1 MLCPEICANY
11 PSFNCYGSKSGFGKG
26 LSFRHCCNLKKQHAT
41 LWHLVESTYNLLAC
55 CNWDGKSSVKV
66 FVNALASIHEPC
78 LCVNAVTLFEN
89 LSNKIAHGAH
99 GNNLWHIYSEN
110 SRTRCSK
117 SINLEDLYLKVNPTS
132 VGVGRV
138 CFALWNLKWSQTH
151 IEVT

>member
-1 MLCPEICANY
+1 MRKLSVLQLLWLQKWVWKRPFFQALLQPQKTTRNSVTSSWINLQPVGMLQ
-11 PSFNCYGSKSGFGKG
+11 
-26 LSFRHCCNLKKQHAT
+26 L
-41 LWHLVESTYNLLAC
+41 
-55 CNWDGKSSVKV
+55 DGKSSVKV